1 MDALDYALPL
11 IKRFEGLR
19 LSAYKCPAGVWTIGY
34 GTTGPEVKEGDRW
47 SVEACEEALR
57 EDCHR
62 LLWQVR
68 SHIKVPHSPQQM
80 AALISFA
87 YNLGI
92 GALRKSTLLR
102 RLNAGRYEDAAREF
116 DKWVYAGGRKLPGLI
131 KRRAA
136 ERALFEQGS
145 A

>member
-11 IKRFEGLR
+11 IRRWEGLR

-34 GTTGPEVKEGDRW
+34 GTTGPEVNEGDRW
-47 SVEACEEALR
+47 TREACEDALYA
-57 EDCHR
+57 DCKA
-62 LLWQVR
+62 LLRDVR
-68 SHIKVPHSPQQM
+68 ACVKVPLTEAQKG
-80 AALISFA
+80 ALISFA

-102 RLNAGRYEDAAREF
+102 KINASDPTAAREF
-116 DKWVYAGGRKLPGLI
+116 DKWVYAGGRKLAGLI
-131 KRRAA
+131 KRRAD